1 MSGARGLAQVIGEND
16 FCQEAWV
23 SQRPIL
29 RYCFAPYLSPTMRI
43 FYRLLS
49 AHALGLFTIASAT
62 AQSPEARSLATDT
75 LQPASAKYHFPVSQ
89 LGTAGGQ
96 KLYVFVTN
104 VSERGNG
111 VEFTYRNPLVLP
123 RPKPVFITSEQ
134 LQWVR
139 LSGQYYEPVR
149 LPGKEAHSLALCLQ
163 TGPRVE
169 LFDVA
174 TAKKGV
180 PIPLP
185 MQGGLVPII
194 WTGAFGDKYNH
205 AWYLRRPGEKTMTPV
220 PDGKKFAPFLAAY
233 LADAPT
239 LASAILAKADKHGYD
254 DVPSLL
260 TIYNAGAPH

>member
-1 MSGARGLAQVIGEND
+1 MPNPYHSVFVSALVLGLAT
-16 FCQEAWV
+16 
-23 SQRPIL
+23 R
-29 RYCFAPYLSPTMRI
+29 
-43 FYRLLS
+43 
-49 AHALGLFTIASAT
+49 AT
-62 AQSPEARSLATDT
+62 AQSPAVHNPATDT
-75 LQPASAKYHFPVSQ
+75 LQPASAKYHYPVSQ

-139 LSGQYYEPVR
+139 LGGQYYEPVR
-149 LPGKEAHSLALCLQ
+149 LPGKEARDLALRLQ

-169 LFDVA
+169 LFDIA

-185 MQGGLVPII
+185 VPGGLVPII

-205 AWYLRRPGEKTMTPV
+205 AWYLRRAGEKIMTQIPE
-220 PDGKKFAPFLAAY
+220 GKKFAPFLAAY
-233 LADAPT
+233 LGDAPA
-239 LASAILAKADKHGYD
+239 LAAAILAKADKHGYD
-254 DVPSLL
+254 DVPALL
-260 TIYNAGAPH
+260 STYNGGAPR

>member
-1 MSGARGLAQVIGEND
+1 M
-16 FCQEAWV
+16 
-23 SQRPIL
+23 
-29 RYCFAPYLSPTMRI
+29 PT
-43 FYRLLS
+43 FYRILS
-49 AHALGLFTIASAT
+49 ANALALCLAT
-62 AQSPEARSLATDT
+62 RVMAQSPVVRNLATDT
-75 LQPASAKYHFPVSQ
+75 LQPAQAKYHYPVSR

-96 KLYVFVTN
+96 QLYVFITN

-139 LSGQYYEPVR
+139 LGGQHYEPVR
-149 LPGKEAHSLALCLQ
+149 LPGKEAHGLALRLQ

-174 TAKKGV
+174 TLKKGV

-185 MQGGLVPII
+185 MPGGGFTPIL
-194 WTGAFGDKYNH
+194 WTGSFHEKYNH
-205 AWYLRRPGEKTMTPV
+205 GWYLRRPGEKTMTQI

-233 LADAPT
+233 LGDFPT
-239 LASAILAKADKHGYD
+239 LAATILAKADKHGYD

-260 TIYNAGAPH
+260 ATYNTEAPH

>member
-1 MSGARGLAQVIGEND
+1 VFTSALA
-16 FCQEAWV
+16 
-23 SQRPIL
+23 
-29 RYCFAPYLSPTMRI
+29 
-43 FYRLLS
+43 LL
-49 AHALGLFTIASAT
+49 AATSAT
-62 AQSPEARSLATDT
+62 AQRTEVRNPATDT
-75 LQPASAKYHFPVSQ
+75 VQPASAKYRYPVSQ

-96 KLYVFVTN
+96 TLYVFITS

-123 RPKPVFITSEQ
+123 RPKPVFITCEQ
-134 LQWVR
+134 MQWVR

-149 LPGKEAHSLALCLQ
+149 LPGKEAHDLALRLQ

-174 TAKKGV
+174 TLKKGV

-185 MQGGLVPII
+185 VPGGIVPII
-194 WTGAFGDKYNH
+194 WTGGFREKYNH
-205 AWYLRRPGEKTMTPV
+205 AWYLRRPGEKTMTQI

-233 LADAPT
+233 LADAPA
-239 LASAILAKADKHGYD
+239 LAAAILAKTNKHGYD

-260 TIYNAGAPH
+260 TTYNTEAAR

>member
-1 MSGARGLAQVIGEND
+1 VFTSALA
-16 FCQEAWV
+16 
-23 SQRPIL
+23 
-29 RYCFAPYLSPTMRI
+29 
-43 FYRLLS
+43 LL
-49 AHALGLFTIASAT
+49 AATSAT
-62 AQSPEARSLATDT
+62 AQRTEVRNPATDT
-75 LQPASAKYHFPVSQ
+75 VQPASAKYRYPVSQ

-96 KLYVFVTN
+96 TLYVFITS

-123 RPKPVFITSEQ
+123 RPKPVFITCEQ
-134 LQWVR
+134 MQWVR

-149 LPGKEAHSLALCLQ
+149 LPGKEAHDLALRLQ

-174 TAKKGV
+174 TLKKGV

-185 MQGGLVPII
+185 VPGGIVPII
-194 WTGAFGDKYNH
+194 WTGGFREKYNH
-205 AWYLRRPGEKTMTPV
+205 AWYLRRPGEKTMTQI

-233 LADAPT
+233 LADAPA
-239 LASAILAKADKHGYD
+239 LAAAILAKTNKHGYD

-260 TIYNAGAPH
+260 TTYNTEAAH

>member
-1 MSGARGLAQVIGEND
+1 M
-16 FCQEAWV
+16 
-23 SQRPIL
+23 
-29 RYCFAPYLSPTMRI
+29 PT

-49 AHALGLFTIASAT
+49 ASALALCLAT
-62 AQSPEARSLATDT
+62 RVMAQSPVVRNLATDT
-75 LQPASAKYHFPVSQ
+75 LQPAQAKYHYPVSR

-96 KLYVFVTN
+96 QLYVFITN

-139 LSGQYYEPVR
+139 LGGQHYEPVR
-149 LPGKEAHSLALCLQ
+149 LPGKEAHGLALRLQ

-174 TAKKGV
+174 TLKKGV

-185 MQGGLVPII
+185 MPGGGFTPIL
-194 WTGAFGDKYNH
+194 WTGSFHEKYNH
-205 AWYLRRPGEKTMTPV
+205 AWYLRRPGEKTMTQI

-233 LADAPT
+233 LGDSPT
-239 LASAILAKADKHGYD
+239 LAATILAKTDKYGYD
-254 DVPSLL
+254 DAPSLL
-260 TIYNAGAPH
+260 ATYNTEAPH